1 MRYASKAMQTA
12 VIGLIATGA
21 AMLTA
26 TQAVAADKP
35 TIELGYVQTWPSS
48 VGTTQLAATVIENEL
63 GYPVKMTTADPGLL
77 YQGVKTG
84 DLDAQLSAW
93 LPSTHE
99 SYYEK
104 AWADSIT
111 LGPNLIGTRA
121 GLVVPEYVD
130 IDKVSELA
138 DHADKFK
145 SRIVGIGAG
154 AGVMEDAREVID
166 KYNLDFELQASSTAG
181 MAAALRRATQNDEW
195 VVVTGWSPLWIWGK
209 FDLKYLEDDRGI
221 YEEAGY
227 VSTLTSR
234 ELPGKAPE
242 VFQFLRRFQI
252 SIQTLNNL
260 TLAMEEG
267 KSEQEAVNDWLD
279 DNTATVNQ
287 WVAGIDRAGG
297 N

>member
-1 MRYASKAMQTA
+1 MKYRSKTIQTA
-12 VIGLIATGA
+12 VSALIAMGA
-21 AMLTA
+21 SMLAA

-35 TIELGYVQTWPSS
+35 MIELGYVQTWPSS
-48 VGTTQLAATVIENEL
+48 VATTELAATVIEDEL

-77 YQGVKTG
+77 YQGVRTG

-99 SYYEK
+99 SYYQK

-121 GLVVPEYVD
+121 GLVVPDYVD
-130 IDKVSELA
+130 IDTVSELA
-138 DHADKFK
+138 DHADRFN

-154 AGVMEDAREVID
+154 AGVMEDAREVIEE
-166 KYNLDFELQASSTAG
+166 YGLDFELQASSTAG
-181 MAAALRRATQNDEW
+181 MAAALQRATKNGEW

-209 FDLKYLEDDRGI
+209 FDLKYLKDDRGI

-234 ELPGKAPE
+234 DLPEKAPA

-252 SIQTLNNL
+252 SIETLNNL

-267 KSEQEAVNDWLD
+267 KSEQEAITDWLD
-279 DNTATVNQ
+279 DNSATVDK
-287 WVAGIDRAGG
+287 WIAGIDH
-297 N
+297 NDQD

>member
-1 MRYASKAMQTA
+1 MRYASKAIQTL
-12 VIGLIATGA
+12 VIGLIVMGTS
-21 AMLTA
+21 MLTA

-35 TIELGYVQTWPSS
+35 TIEVGYVQTWPSS
-48 VGTTQLAATVIENEL
+48 VATTKLAATVIENEL
-63 GYPVKMTTADPGLL
+63 GYPVKLTTADPGLL

-84 DLDAQLSAW
+84 DLDAQLSSW
-93 LPSTHE
+93 LPSTHA

-138 DHADKFK
+138 DHADRFN

-154 AGVMEDAREVID
+154 AGVMEDAREVIE

-181 MAAALRRATQNDEW
+181 MAAALRRATKNGDW

-234 ELPGKAPE
+234 ELPEKAPE

-252 SIQTLNNL
+252 NIETLNNL

-279 DNTATVNQ
+279 ENTETMNR
-287 WVAGIDRAGG
+287 WVAGIDRDDQD
-297 N
+297 

>member
-1 MRYASKAMQTA
+1 MRYASKAIRTLA
-12 VIGLIATGA
+12 IGLIAMGA
-21 AMLTA
+21 SMLTA

-48 VGTTQLAATVIENEL
+48 VATTQLAASVIENEL

-93 LPSTHE
+93 LPSTHK

-138 DHADKFK
+138 EHADRFD

-154 AGVMEDAREVID
+154 AGVMEDAREVIE
-166 KYNLDFELQASSTAG
+166 KYDLDFELQASSTAG
-181 MAAALRRATQNDEW
+181 MAAALRRATRNDEW

-209 FDLKYLEDDRGI
+209 FDLKYLEDDKGI

-234 ELPGKAPE
+234 ELPEKAPE
-242 VFQFLRRFQI
+242 VFRFLRRFQI

-279 DNTATVNQ
+279 ENARTVNE
-287 WVAGIDRAGG
+287 WVAGIGSS
-297 N
+297 